1 MTYVNKI
8 VSSEKIEQI
17 KQRWQH
23 MIAEYSQAD
32 NRKAVWQ
39 LINSIGPYIALWIAM
54 PFAAKVSLWLLVPL
68 CVLASGLLIRIFI
81 IMHDCGHKSF
91 FKSKKANDFWGYVTG
106 VLVFTP
112 YSKWTR
118 EHAIHHGTSGNLDKR
133 GTGDVWTMTVKE
145 YMESSFWKRMG
156 YKAFRH
162 PLFLFVLAPFLMFV
176 IDYRFIP
183 LKGTK
188 ADRVSVLMNN
198 LGLAVVLLIGTYTI
212 GLGLFCAILLPIIW
226 LSAIGGVWLFYV
238 QHQFE
243 DAYWA
248 EQSQWDFVKGAVA
261 GSSFYKLPKVL
272 QWFSGNIGFH
282 HIHHLSPLIPNYLLE
297 KCHKANP
304 LFQEIKPLTFLH
316 SLKTATLRLWDEEK
330 QRMLSFR
337 EFHKLRKA
345 GAFA

>member
-1 MTYVNKI
+1 MSKI
-8 VSSEKIEQI
+8 VSLEKIEQI
-17 KQRWQH
+17 KKRWQQ
-23 MIAEYSQAD
+23 MIAEFSQAD
-32 NRKAVWQ
+32 NRKAIWQ

-54 PFAAKVSLWLLVPL
+54 PFAAKISPWLVVPL
-68 CVLASGLLIRIFI
+68 AVLSAGFLIRVFI

-91 FKSKKANDFWGYVTG
+91 FKSKKANDFWGYISG

-112 YSKWTR
+112 YSKWTK

-145 YMESSFWKRMG
+145 YMDSSFWKRMG

-162 PLFLFVLAPFLMFV
+162 PIFLFLMAPFLLFV
-176 IDYRFIP
+176 IDYRLYKP
-183 LKGTK
+183 K
-188 ADRVSVLMNN
+188 ASKSDNISILMNN
-198 LGLAVVLLIGTYTI
+198 LGIAVLFLIGTYAM
-212 GLGLFCAILLPIIW
+212 GFGLFCAIMFPTIW
-226 LSAIGGVWLFYV
+226 MAAIGGVWLFYV
-238 QHQFE
+238 QHQYE

-304 LFQEIKPLTFLH
+304 LFQEIKPLTFLR
-316 SLKTATLRLWDEEK
+316 SFKSATLRLWDEEK

-337 EFHKLRKA
+337 EFHRLRRA
-345 GAFA
+345 GAFT